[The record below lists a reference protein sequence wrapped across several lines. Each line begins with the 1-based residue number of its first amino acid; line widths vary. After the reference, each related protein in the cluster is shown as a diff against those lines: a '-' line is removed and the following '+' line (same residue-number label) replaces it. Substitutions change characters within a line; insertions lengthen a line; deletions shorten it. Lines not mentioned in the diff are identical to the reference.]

1 VTKRIFRMNPE
12 NGDITGEIPI
22 PGDRAHGLAFDGET
36 IWMADTNRQVLF
48 QLDSKD
54 GTILDAIGVDGP
66 EPHGM
71 TIHDGVFYLCDA
83 TSREVFT
90 LERLPG

>member
-1 VTKRIFRMNPE
+1 MS
-12 NGDITGEIPI
+12 
-22 PGDRAHGLAFDGET
+22 
-36 IWMADTNRQVLF
+36 ADTKRQVLF

-54 GTILDAIGVDGP
+54 GRILDAIGVNGP

-83 TSREVFT
+83 MSREVFI
-90 LERLPG
+90 LDRMAAP